1 MKRNILLALL
11 ITLFSA
17 VCACV
22 FLPACG
28 NGADDSL
35 NGAYYTLTEDGD
47 LNFKNFYKLESGK
60 WTDSDGRSGKY
71 GYENGNLKFY
81 YTLFGETKQYPAD
94 MDNNVLT
101 VEKDGITFKYVSQEH
116 THAFSEWQ
124 TVNPTCI
131 DDGYKSRSCNC
142 GITNI
147 QSLPADAKL
156 HKPRKN
162 YFNGN
167 TYFSNSRSHTFKCDY
182 CEQQIIAPH
191 GLGACVCGY
200 LYTYALNDDG
210 TYSVTVNDNVLEE
223 INIPNSY
230 NNIPVTSARFFGYF
244 SLLQNIS
251 IPANTLEVS
260 IPSCSS
266 LKTVTVDESNKAY
279 SSEDGVLY
287 DKTKNRLITVPQ
299 AFEEYLSIPQSVT
312 EIGQGAFKG
321 CSSLVGIT
329 VPGGVKTIAD
339 SAFAN
344 LGSLEK
350 AVLSEGIN
358 SIGNNAFD
366 GCFSLSEI
374 TLPNSLISIG
384 DYAFSHC
391 TSLTDV
397 TLPDSLIS
405 IGNYAFYSCTALK
418 SVTLPPSVTSV
429 GDCAFHSCSALESIY
444 IPLRVET
451 IGSFAFEWC
460 HALTIYAQAEEKPE
474 NWKIY
479 WNSSNRPIIWGYEQ

>member
-1 MKRNILLALL
+1 MYNICYHSGMKRNILLALL

-17 VCACV
+17 VCACI

-156 HKPRKN
+156 HKPTEN

-167 TYFSNSRSHTFKCDY
+167 TYFSNETYHYFKCEY

-191 GLGACVCGY
+191 AEGECVCGY

-210 TYSVTVNDNVLEE
+210 TYSVTINANILTE

-230 NNIPVTSARFFGYF
+230 NNIPVTSAQFVGKSFHR
-244 SLLQNIS
+244 LQNIN

-260 IPSCSS
+260 ISLNCSS
-266 LKTVTVDESNKAY
+266 LKTVTVDENNKAY

-287 DKTKNRLITVPQ
+287 DKTKSKLITVPQ
-299 AFEEYLSIPQSVT
+299 AFEGYLSIPQSVT
-312 EIGQGAFKG
+312 EIEQGAFKG

-329 VPGGVKTIAD
+329 VPGGVKAIAD

-350 AVLSEGIN
+350 AVLSEGII
-358 SIGNNAFD
+358 SIGNNAF
-366 GCFSLSEI
+366 
-374 TLPNSLISIG
+374 
-384 DYAFSHC
+384 H
-391 TSLTDV
+391 
-397 TLPDSLIS
+397 
-405 IGNYAFYSCTALK
+405 SCTALK

-444 IPLRVET
+444 IPLSVET

-479 WNSSNRPIIWGYEQ
+479 WNSSNRPIIWGCEQ

>member
-1 MKRNILLALL
+1 M
-11 ITLFSA
+11 FSA

-230 NNIPVTSARFFGYF
+230 NNIPVTSARFVGKSFHR
-244 SLLQNIS
+244 LQNIN

-260 IPSCSS
+260 ISLNCSS

-299 AFEEYLSIPQSVT
+299 AFEGYLSIPQSVT

-344 LGSLEK
+344 LDSLEK
-350 AVLSEGIN
+350 AVLSEGII
-358 SIGNNAFD
+358 SIGNNAF
-366 GCFSLSEI
+366 
-374 TLPNSLISIG
+374 
-384 DYAFSHC
+384 H
-391 TSLTDV
+391 
-397 TLPDSLIS
+397 
-405 IGNYAFYSCTALK
+405 SCTALK

-444 IPLRVET
+444 IPLSVET

-479 WNSSNRPIIWGYEQ
+479 WNSSNRPIIWGCEQ

>member
-1 MKRNILLALL
+1 MYNICYHSGMKRNILLALL

-230 NNIPVTSARFFGYF
+230 NNIPVTSARFVGKSFHR
-244 SLLQNIS
+244 LQNIN

-260 IPSCSS
+260 ISLNCSS

-299 AFEEYLSIPQSVT
+299 AFEGYLSIPQSVT

-344 LGSLEK
+344 LDSLEK
-350 AVLSEGIN
+350 AVLSEGII
-358 SIGNNAFD
+358 SIGNNAF
-366 GCFSLSEI
+366 
-374 TLPNSLISIG
+374 
-384 DYAFSHC
+384 H
-391 TSLTDV
+391 
-397 TLPDSLIS
+397 
-405 IGNYAFYSCTALK
+405 SCTALK

-444 IPLRVET
+444 IPLSVET